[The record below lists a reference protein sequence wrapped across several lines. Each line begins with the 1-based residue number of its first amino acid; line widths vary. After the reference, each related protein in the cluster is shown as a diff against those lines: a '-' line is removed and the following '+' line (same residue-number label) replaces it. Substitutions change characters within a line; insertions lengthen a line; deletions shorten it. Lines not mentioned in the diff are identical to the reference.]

1 MSEINQVEVL
11 IKPQVP
17 KVIDNQQLLVYI
29 PNTLITSVSNDFEI
43 DYGQLKL
50 KNPNVA
56 YTDISN
62 IFSKMQVFESNAM
75 FDSGFSKVGGY
86 DFTLPDKSGTIA
98 LLSDIV
104 SGSGLVD
111 DVRVNGQSIVENKVA
126 NIVVDTQANA
136 QSSNPVANSLFTAQ
150 TTALG
155 TTLSSHVNNKTNP
168 HNVTAAQLGLGNVN
182 TELAAVTGDISAHKK
197 DTDNPH
203 NVTAAQVGLGNVD
216 NTSDMD
222 KPVSTAQGAAIGSV
236 EYALVQ
242 HEKDTTNPHSVTAA
256 QVGLGAVNNTAD
268 ADKPVSTKQ
277 AAAIKLVQ
285 DDVTAHKNNIK
296 NPHMVT
302 AAQVG
307 LGNVN
312 NTSDANK
319 PVSTAQKA
327 ALDKKIDKT
336 GGTFS
341 GNVAIQGNLTVS
353 GTTTTESEK
362 QLAVK
367 ENVIVTNADKVNLQ
381 ALLSGL
387 AINKNSTATYG
398 IMYDPADDTVKFG
411 EGTLD
416 ANRKFVFK
424 AGEGHPLA
432 IRADSSQF
440 TDAVLVKWNATTK
453 AFEPASGTWQNLL
466 NKIEI
471 TDIDLAFSD
480 KTVLYN
486 TTNGIQLSAT
496 GKITRKDGTSEQPQ
510 VDLDIPIVSGN
521 GITIEKVANKEQ
533 ITVKVNTSI
542 VALKSDLT
550 SYAKT
555 TDLASYVKTTTL
567 NTTLESYV
575 KTATLN
581 TTLED
586 YVKTTVLVDYV
597 KTTTLNT
604 TLANYVKTTV
614 LNTTLADYAKTTDLA
629 AYAKTVD
636 VVEKSQVGA
645 ASGVASLGADGK
657 VPAAQLPTIDNYSKF
672 SEVKLQN
679 SNIVPTYSATTGI
692 TVTSTG
698 SMKHANNVVDT
709 PTNTMVVPITAG
721 KNMGATKSGNLV
733 VFTAND
739 QVGVGTTL
747 PAGSSSQKIF
757 INTAENT
764 AKVYY
769 NDNGTWK
776 VVDVQGGGS
785 SIDADTLNGLLS
797 GTNGVTISKS
807 TSGDKVEISGSELVK
822 TYTPTSGTYV
832 YATHSTDQNLHI
844 VVSNNSATP
853 SAIVQRTITG
863 TIKAA
868 APVTNTDVVNLK
880 YFKDN
885 ALASNNVKTLF
896 GNESIVGTGNIDLYQ
911 HHILCSTPNEGIK
924 VLITVISSKNLK
936 VDSLTDLK
944 TLLGNT
950 FECPCTGY
958 AMAQSQS
965 LAICNENGFL
975 PIDIWVNVIDPTPD
989 VTWSK
994 IESIVDTVT
1003 TI

>member
-1 MSEINQVEVL
+1 MIERVYYRVKLDANTFIYTPYLSNIPTSITDIPTNVTYDTTDGITLKTIGKWTYDNNESSLVTTEREIPLKAGDGVTMDVSEDGKCVV
-11 IKPQVP
+11 IKVDP
-17 KVIDNQQLLVYI
+17 KRETHIG
-29 PNTLITSVSNDFEI
+29 TSVPTD
-43 DYGQLKL
+43 DYPDLFV
-50 KNPNVA
+50 NT
-56 YTDISN
+56 TD
-62 IFSKMQVFESNAM
+62 
-75 FDSGFSKVGGY
+75 DSLSYKAPDGSWKPIAGGG
-86 DFTLPDKSGTIA
+86 SG
-98 LLSDIV
+98 
-104 SGSGLVD
+104 GGGLVD
-111 DVRVNGQSIVENKVA
+111 DVQVNGQSIVENKVA
-126 NIVVDTQANA
+126 NIVVDTQSNE

-150 TTALG
+150 ITALG
-155 TTLSSHVNNKTNP
+155 TTLSSHANNKTNP
-168 HNVTAAQLGLGNVN
+168 HNVTAAQIGLGNVN
-182 TELAAVTGDISAHKK
+182 TELAAVEGDISAHKK

-203 NVTAAQVGLGNVD
+203 NVTKSQVGLGNVD

-222 KPVSTAQGAAIGSV
+222 KPVSTAQAASIKV
-236 EYALVQ
+236 A
-242 HEKDTTNPHSVTAA
+242 KD
-256 QVGLGAVNNTAD
+256 D
-268 ADKPVSTKQ
+268 
-277 AAAIKLVQ
+277 I
-285 DDVTAHKNNIK
+285 TAHKNNK
-296 NPHMVT
+296 SNPHMVT

-319 PVSTAQKA
+319 PVSTVQQA
-327 ALDKKIDKT
+327 ALDKKIDKA

-381 ALLSGL
+381 TLLSGL

-466 NKIEI
+466 DKIEI
-471 TDIDLAFSD
+471 IDIDLTLGD
-480 KTVLYN
+480 KTVLYD

-510 VDLDIPIVSGN
+510 VDLDIPVVSGN
-521 GITIEKVANKEQ
+521 GITIEKAANKEQ
-533 ITVKVNTSI
+533 VVVKVNTSV

-555 TDLASYVKTTTL
+555 SDLA
-567 NTTLESYV
+567 SYV

-586 YVKTTVLVDYV
+586 YVKTASLNTILAGYV
-597 KTTTLNT
+597 KT
-604 TLANYVKTTV
+604 A
-614 LNTTLADYAKTTDLA
+614 DLA
-629 AYAKTVD
+629 PYAKTVD
-636 VVEKSQVGA
+636 VVAKSQVGV

-679 SNIVPTYSATTGI
+679 SNIVPAYSATTGI

-757 INTAENT
+757 IKTDENYDAGGTTVDIVQSTGQSTTAVMSQKAVTDAITAAVNSAIATALNTA
-764 AKVYY
+764 V
-769 NDNGTWK
+769 
-776 VVDVQGGGS
+776 
-785 SIDADTLNGLLS
+785 
-797 GTNGVTISKS
+797 
-807 TSGDKVEISGSELVK
+807 
-822 TYTPTSGTYV
+822 
-832 YATHSTDQNLHI
+832 
-844 VVSNNSATP
+844 
-853 SAIVQRTITG
+853 
-863 TIKAA
+863 
-868 APVTNTDVVNLK
+868 
-880 YFKDN
+880 
-885 ALASNNVKTLF
+885 
-896 GNESIVGTGNIDLYQ
+896 
-911 HHILCSTPNEGIK
+911 
-924 VLITVISSKNLK
+924 
-936 VDSLTDLK
+936 
-944 TLLGNT
+944 
-950 FECPCTGY
+950 
-958 AMAQSQS
+958 
-965 LAICNENGFL
+965 
-975 PIDIWVNVIDPTPD
+975 
-989 VTWSK
+989 
-994 IESIVDTVT
+994 
-1003 TI
+1003 

>member
-1 MSEINQVEVL
+1 MLFFASGQGRLTVVPAQINQ
-11 IKPQVP
+11 
-17 KVIDNQQLLVYI
+17 NSNGA
-29 PNTLITSVSNDFEI
+29 NTIYLTGAFSSASVVT
-43 DYGQLKL
+43 
-50 KNPNVA
+50 VA
-56 YTDISN
+56 
-62 IFSKMQVFESNAM
+62 
-75 FDSGFSKVGGY
+75 
-86 DFTLPDKSGTIA
+86 FTLPDGTNTEPQLMTGDKTVDYNGLTLAVKEYSLPKSITQVYGRVTAQFYIQNGSEILATEATNITVAKGVPSKSPSAPENIYVQIAAALSSIQAELENPKRETYIGTSVPTDDYPDLFVNTTDDSLSYKAPDGSWKPIA
-98 LLSDIV
+98 
-104 SGSGLVD
+104 GGGLVD
-111 DVRVNGQSIVENKVA
+111 DVLINGVS
-126 NIVVDTQANA
+126 IVVDKTANIPVDLGTDA
-136 QSSNPVANSLFTAQ
+136 DSSNPIANKVVVK
-150 TTALG
+150 ALND
-155 TTLSSHVNNKTNP
+155 LSTDITNHKNNKQNP
-168 HNVTAAQLGLGNVN
+168 HSVTAAQ
-182 TELAAVTGDISAHKK
+182 I
-197 DTDNPH
+197 
-203 NVTAAQVGLGNVD
+203 GLGNVD

-236 EYALVQ
+236 EYTLAQ
-242 HEKDTTNPHSVTAA
+242 HEKNTDNPHSVTAA

-268 ADKPVSTKQ
+268 ADKPVSSKQ
-277 AAAIKLVQ
+277 AIAINAVEDQIILHK
-285 DDVTAHKNNIK
+285 DNKNN
-296 NPHMVT
+296 PHAVT

-319 PVSTAQKA
+319 PVSTAQQA
-327 ALDKKIDKT
+327 ALDKKIDKA

-341 GNVAIQGNLTVS
+341 GNVAIQGDLTVS
-353 GTTTTESEK
+353 GTTTTESET

-367 ENVIVTNADKVNLQ
+367 ENVIVTNADKANLQ
-381 ALLSGL
+381 TLLSGL

-416 ANRKFVFK
+416 ANRKFIFK

-453 AFEPASGTWQNLL
+453 AFEPAGGTWQNLL
-466 NKIEI
+466 DKIEI
-471 TDIDLAFSD
+471 TDIDLTLGD
-480 KTVLYN
+480 ETVLYD

-510 VDLDIPIVSGN
+510 VDLDIPIVPGN
-521 GITIEKVANKEQ
+521 GIKIDKVANKEQ
-533 ITVKVNTSI
+533 VAVKVDTAV
-542 VALKSDLT
+542 VAEKSDLT
-550 SYAKT
+550 LYAKT
-555 TDLASYVKTTTL
+555 SDLDSYVKTTT
-567 NTTLESYV
+567 
-575 KTATLN
+575 
-581 TTLED
+581 
-586 YVKTTVLVDYV
+586 
-597 KTTTLNT
+597 
-604 TLANYVKTTV
+604 

-645 ASGVASLGADGK
+645 ASGVASLGTDGK

-672 SEVKLQN
+672 SEIDLQN
-679 SNIVPTYSATTGI
+679 SNVVPTYSDTKGV

-733 VFTAND
+733 VFAAND
-739 QVGVGTTL
+739 QVGVGATL
-747 PAGSSSQKIF
+747 PAGSSSEKIF

-776 VVDVQGGGS
+776 VVDVQGGGGG

-797 GTNGVTISKS
+797 AGGISIGK
-807 TSGDKVEISGSELVK
+807 TTAGDKVEVK
-822 TYTPTSGTYV
+822 INPAADIVGATFEARDNPTSPVEYTRLRYSGVFEYHNPMFDYTFSLP
-832 YATHSTDQNLHI
+832 ATGDSGIYQL
-844 VVSNNSATP
+844 
-853 SAIVQRTITG
+853 
-863 TIKAA
+863 
-868 APVTNTDVVNLK
+868 
-880 YFKDN
+880 
-885 ALASNNVKTLF
+885 LASNYVKTLF
-896 GNESIVGTGNIDLYQ
+896 GNQSIVGAGNIDLYR

-958 AMAQSQS
+958 AMARSQS

-975 PIDIWVNVIDPTPD
+975 PIDIWVNVVDPTPD
-989 VTWSK
+989 ITWSN

>member
-126 NIVVDTQANA
+126 NIVVDTQSNA

-150 TTALG
+150 ITALG
-155 TTLSSHVNNKTNP
+155 TTLSSHVNNKINP

-182 TELAAVTGDISAHKK
+182 TELDAVTGDISAHKK

-203 NVTAAQVGLGNVD
+203 NVTAAQVGLG
-216 NTSDMD
+216 
-222 KPVSTAQGAAIGSV
+222 
-236 EYALVQ
+236 
-242 HEKDTTNPHSVTAA
+242 
-256 QVGLGAVNNTAD
+256 AVNNTAD
-268 ADKPVSTKQ
+268 TDKPVSTKQ
-277 AAAIKLVQ
+277 AEAIKVVQ

-296 NPHMVT
+296 NPHAVT

-367 ENVIVTNADKVNLQ
+367 ENVIVTNADKANLQ
-381 ALLSGL
+381 TLLSGL

-471 TDIDLAFSD
+471 TDIDLVFSD

-586 YVKTTVLVDYV
+586 YVKTTVLADYV

-614 LNTTLADYAKTTDLA
+614 LNTTLAGYVKTAELA
-629 AYAKTVD
+629 PYAKTVD
-636 VVEKSQVGA
+636 VVAKSQVGV

-657 VPAAQLPTIDNYSKF
+657 VPTAQLPTIDNYSKF

-739 QVGVGTTL
+739 QVGVGETL
-747 PAGSSSQKIF
+747 PAGSDSEKIF
-757 INTAENT
+757 INTAENM

-776 VVDVQGGGS
+776 VVDVQGGGGGG
-785 SIDADTLNGLLS
+785 SIDADTLNELLS
-797 GTNGVTISKS
+797 AGDGISIGK
-807 TSGDKVEISGSELVK
+807 TTAGDKVEVK
-822 TYTPTSGTYV
+822 IDPLADIVGATFEARDNPTSPVEYTKLRYSGVFEYHNPMFDYTF
-832 YATHSTDQNLHI
+832 SL
-844 VVSNNSATP
+844 
-853 SAIVQRTITG
+853 
-863 TIKAA
+863 
-868 APVTNTDVVNLK
+868 PVTGDSGIYQL
-880 YFKDN
+880 
-885 ALASNNVKTLF
+885 LASNYVKTLF
-896 GNESIVGTGNIDLYQ
+896 GNQSIVGSGNIDLYQ

-958 AMAQSQS
+958 AMAQSES

-975 PIDIWVNVIDPTPD
+975 PIDIWVNVVDPTPN

>member
-29 PNTLITSVSNDFEI
+29 PTTLITSVSNDFEI

-56 YTDISN
+56 YTNVSN

-126 NIVVDTQANA
+126 NIVIDTQTNA

-150 TTALG
+150 ITVLG
-155 TTLSSHVNNKTNP
+155 TTLSAHVNNKTNP
-168 HNVTAAQLGLGNVN
+168 HNVTAAQIGLGNVT
-182 TELAAVTGDISAHKK
+182 TELATVERNLSVHEKN
-197 DTDNPH
+197 TDNPH
-203 NVTAAQVGLGNVD
+203 NVTAAQIGLGNVD

-236 EYALVQ
+236 EYTLVH
-242 HEKDTTNPHSVTAA
+242 HEKNTDNPHS
-256 QVGLGAVNNTAD
+256 
-268 ADKPVSTKQ
+268 
-277 AAAIKLVQ
+277 
-285 DDVTAHKNNIK
+285 
-296 NPHMVT
+296 VT

-319 PVSTAQKA
+319 PVSTAQQA
-327 ALDKKIDKT
+327 ALDKKIDKA

-341 GNVAIQGNLTVS
+341 GNVAIQGDLTVS
-353 GTTTTESEK
+353 GTTTTESET

-367 ENVIVTNADKVNLQ
+367 ENVIVTNADKANLQ
-381 ALLSGL
+381 TLLSGL

-453 AFEPASGTWQNLL
+453 AFEPAGGTWQNLL
-466 NKIEI
+466 DKIEI

-480 KTVLYN
+480 KTVLYD

-510 VDLDIPIVSGN
+510 VDLDIPIVPGN
-521 GITIEKVANKEQ
+521 GIKIDKVANKEQ
-533 ITVKVNTSI
+533 VAVKVDTEV
-542 VALKSDLT
+542 VAVKSDLT
-550 SYAKT
+550 SYAKAS
-555 TDLASYVKTTTL
+555 DLASYVKTATL
-567 NTTLESYV
+567 NTTLEDYV

-586 YVKTTVLVDYV
+586 YVKTTVLADYV
-597 KTTTLNT
+597 KTTALNT

-679 SNIVPTYSATTGI
+679 SNIIPTYSATTGI

-739 QVGVGTTL
+739 QVGVGATL

-776 VVDVQGGGS
+776 VVDVQGGGGG

-797 GTNGVTISKS
+797 ASDGISIGK
-807 TSGDKVEISGSELVK
+807 TTAGDKVEVK
-822 TYTPTSGTYV
+822 IDKLNDFLLTPLGKV
-832 YATHSTDQNLHI
+832 MG
-844 VVSNNSATP
+844 VGSATRYLGFTLTP
-853 SAIVQRTITG
+853 DPKIKELTPVGVSYYTFEAGAPGNRSIICKDNLRTI
-863 TIKAA
+863 
-868 APVTNTDVVNLK
+868 
-880 YFKDN
+880 
-885 ALASNNVKTLF
+885 F
-896 GNESIVGTGNIDLYQ
+896 GNQSIVGRGNIDLYK
-911 HHILCSTPNEGIK
+911 HHIVCTSSDSPTK
-924 VLITVISSKNLK
+924 VLIEFISSKNLK

-950 FECPCTGY
+950 FECPCIGFSPITTEKP
-958 AMAQSQS
+958 
-965 LAICNENGFL
+965 LVICNEKGFL
-975 PIDIWVNVIDPTPD
+975 PLDIWVNVIDPNPD
-989 VTWSK
+989 VTWANIST
-994 IESIVDTVT
+994 ITDTIRTV
-1003 TI
+1003 

>member
-43 DYGQLKL
+43 DYGRLKL

-126 NIVVDTQANA
+126 NIVVDTQTNA

-168 HNVTAAQLGLGNVN
+168 HNVTAAQLGLGNVT
-182 TELAAVTGDISAHKK
+182 TELSAVEKDISDHKK
-197 DTDNPH
+197 DIDNPH
-203 NVTAAQVGLGNVD
+203 NVTAAQIGLGNVD

-222 KPVSTAQGAAIGSV
+222 KPVSTAQEAAIGSV
-236 EYALVQ
+236 EYTLAH
-242 HEKDTTNPHSVTAA
+242 HEKNTDNPHNVTAA

-327 ALDKKIDKT
+327 ALDKKIDKA

-353 GTTTTESEK
+353 GTTTTESET
-362 QLAVK
+362 QFAVK
-367 ENVIVTNADKVNLQ
+367 ENVIVTNADKANLQ

-739 QVGVGTTL
+739 QVGVGATL
-747 PAGSSSQKIF
+747 PAGGSSQKIF

-764 AKVYY
+764 AKIYY

-776 VVDVQGGGS
+776 VVDVPGGGS
-785 SIDADTLNGLLS
+785 SIDADTLNELLS
-797 GTNGVTISKS
+797 AGDGISIGK
-807 TSGDKVEISGSELVK
+807 TTAGDKVEVKIDKLNDFLLTPLGKVMGVGSTTRYLGFTMNPELKIKELNAV
-822 TYTPTSGTYV
+822 GTYYYNFEV
-832 YATHSTDQNLHI
+832 
-844 VVSNNSATP
+844 
-853 SAIVQRTITG
+853 G
-863 TIKAA
+863 
-868 APVTNTDVVNLK
+868 APGNRSIIC
-880 YFKDN
+880 KDN
-885 ALASNNVKTLF
+885 LKTLF
-896 GNESIVGTGNIDLYQ
+896 GNQSIVGAGNIDLYL
-911 HHILCSTPNEGIK
+911 HNICFTSTDQDRLVKIRFIVP
-924 VLITVISSKNLK
+924 SSNNLK

-950 FECPCTGY
+950 FTYPVNGATSDNKSVYEITETGY
-958 AMAQSQS
+958 KAGA
-965 LAICNENGFL
+965 
-975 PIDIWVNVIDPTPD
+975 TPYVLYD
-989 VTWSK
+989 TIKAYPAGTWT
-994 IESIVDTVT
+994 DTIT
-1003 TI
+1003 TV

>member
-17 KVIDNQQLLVYI
+17 KVIDNQQLFVYI
-29 PNTLITSVSNDFEI
+29 PATLIVTVSNDFEI

-62 IFSKMQVFESNAM
+62 IFSKIQTFESNAM
-75 FDSGFSKVGGY
+75 FNSGFSKVGGY
-86 DFTLPDKSGTIA
+86 DFTLPNKSGTIA
-98 LLSDIV
+98 LLSDIASV
-104 SGSGLVD
+104 SRLVD

-126 NIVVDTQANA
+126 NIVIDTQTNA
-136 QSSNPVANSLFTAQ
+136 QSSNPIANSLFTTQ
-150 TTALG
+150 ITALG
-155 TTLSSHVNNKTNP
+155 TTINAHVNNKTNP
-168 HNVTAAQLGLGNVN
+168 HNVTAAQLGLGNVT
-182 TELAAVTGDISAHKK
+182 TELATVERDLSAHEKN
-197 DTDNPH
+197 TDNPH
-203 NVTAAQVGLGNVD
+203 KVTAAQIGLGNVD
-216 NTSDMD
+216 
-222 KPVSTAQGAAIGSV
+222 
-236 EYALVQ
+236 
-242 HEKDTTNPHSVTAA
+242 
-256 QVGLGAVNNTAD
+256 
-268 ADKPVSTKQ
+268 
-277 AAAIKLVQ
+277 
-285 DDVTAHKNNIK
+285 
-296 NPHMVT
+296 
-302 AAQVG
+302 
-307 LGNVN
+307 

-353 GTTTTESEK
+353 GTTTTESAK

-367 ENVIVTNADKVNLQ
+367 ENVIVTNADKANLQ
-381 ALLSGL
+381 TLLSGL

-416 ANRKFVFK
+416 ANHKFVFK

-453 AFEPASGTWQNLL
+453 AFEPASGTWQDLL

-471 TDIDLAFSD
+471 TDIDLTFSD
-480 KTVLYN
+480 ETVLYN

-510 VDLDIPIVSGN
+510 VDLNIPIVSSN
-521 GITIEKVANKEQ
+521 GIIIEKVANKEQ
-533 ITVKVNTSI
+533 IAAKIDTSV

-550 SYAKT
+550 LYAKT
-555 TDLASYVKTTTL
+555 TDLAP
-567 NTTLESYV
+567 
-575 KTATLN
+575 
-581 TTLED
+581 
-586 YVKTTVLVDYV
+586 
-597 KTTTLNT
+597 
-604 TLANYVKTTV
+604 
-614 LNTTLADYAKTTDLA
+614 
-629 AYAKTVD
+629 YAKTVD

-709 PTNTMVVPITAG
+709 PKNTMVVPITAG

-739 QVGVGTTL
+739 QVGVGATL
-747 PAGSSSQKIF
+747 PAGSDSKKIF

-764 AKVYY
+764 AKIYY

-776 VVDVQGGGS
+776 VVNVPGGGGG

-797 GTNGVTISKS
+797 AGDGISIGK
-807 TSGDKVEISGSELVK
+807 TTAGDKVEVK
-822 TYTPTSGTYV
+822 IDPAANIVGATFETRDNPTSPVEYTRLRYSGVFEYHNPMFDYTF
-832 YATHSTDQNLHI
+832 SL
-844 VVSNNSATP
+844 
-853 SAIVQRTITG
+853 
-863 TIKAA
+863 
-868 APVTNTDVVNLK
+868 PVTGDSGMYQL
-880 YFKDN
+880 
-885 ALASNNVKTLF
+885 LASNYVKTLF
-896 GNESIVGTGNIDLYQ
+896 GNQSIAGSGNIDLYQ
-911 HHILCSTPNEGIK
+911 HNIVFTSTDQDKIVK
-924 VLITVISSKNLK
+924 IRFIVISSKNLV

-950 FECPCTGY
+950 FTYPVNGANSTNNQSIYEITETGY
-958 AMAQSQS
+958 KSGT
-965 LAICNENGFL
+965 LGYVL
-975 PIDIWVNVIDPTPD
+975 YDTVTPYPAG
-989 VTWSK
+989 TWT
-994 IESIVDTVT
+994 DTVT

>member
-1 MSEINQVEVL
+1 MLFFASGQGRLTVVPAQINQ
-11 IKPQVP
+11 
-17 KVIDNQQLLVYI
+17 NSNGA
-29 PNTLITSVSNDFEI
+29 NTIYLTGAFPSASVVT
-43 DYGQLKL
+43 
-50 KNPNVA
+50 VA
-56 YTDISN
+56 
-62 IFSKMQVFESNAM
+62 
-75 FDSGFSKVGGY
+75 
-86 DFTLPDKSGTIA
+86 FTLPDGTNTEPQLMTGDKTVDYNGLTLAVKEYSLPKSITQVYGRVTAQFYIQNGSEILATEATNITVAKGVPSESPSAPENIYEQIVAALSSIQAELENPKRETYIGTNVPTDDYPDLFVNTTDDSLSYKAPDGSWKPIA
-98 LLSDIV
+98 GGG
-104 SGSGLVD
+104 SGGGLVD
-111 DVRVNGQSIVENKVA
+111 DVLINGVS
-126 NIVVDTQANA
+126 IVVDKTANIPVDLGTDA
-136 QSSNPVANSLFTAQ
+136 DSSNPIANKAVVE
-150 TTALG
+150 ALNG
-155 TTLSSHVNNKTNP
+155 LSTDITDHKNNKQNP
-168 HNVTAAQLGLGNVN
+168 HSVTAAQ
-182 TELAAVTGDISAHKK
+182 I
-197 DTDNPH
+197 
-203 NVTAAQVGLGNVD
+203 GLGNVD

-236 EYALVQ
+236 EYTLAQ
-242 HEKDTTNPHSVTAA
+242 HEKNTDNPHSVTAA

-268 ADKPVSTKQ
+268 ADKPVSSKQ
-277 AAAIKLVQ
+277 AVAINAVKDQIILHK
-285 DDVTAHKNNIK
+285 DNKNN
-296 NPHMVT
+296 PHAVT

-319 PVSTAQKA
+319 PVSTAQQA
-327 ALDKKIDKT
+327 ALDKKIDKA

-341 GNVAIQGNLTVS
+341 GNVAIQGDLTVS
-353 GTTTTESEK
+353 GTTTTESGT

-381 ALLSGL
+381 TLLSGL

-471 TDIDLAFSD
+471 TDIDLTLGD
-480 KTVLYN
+480 ETVLYD

-510 VDLDIPIVSGN
+510 VDLDIPIVPGK
-521 GITIEKVANKEQ
+521 GIIIDKVADKEQ
-533 ITVKVNTSI
+533 VEAKVDPSV
-542 VALKSDLT
+542 VALKSDLAL
-550 SYAKT
+550 YAKT
-555 TDLASYVKTTTL
+555 SDLDSYVKTTT
-567 NTTLESYV
+567 
-575 KTATLN
+575 
-581 TTLED
+581 
-586 YVKTTVLVDYV
+586 
-597 KTTTLNT
+597 
-604 TLANYVKTTV
+604 

-679 SNIVPTYSATTGI
+679 SNIIPTYSATKGV

-698 SMKHANNVVDT
+698 SMKHENNVVDT

-721 KNMGATKSGNLV
+721 TNMSATKSGNLI
-733 VFTAND
+733 VFAANA
-739 QVGVGTTL
+739 QVGVGAAL
-747 PAGSSSQKIF
+747 PAGSSSEKIF

-776 VVDVQGGGS
+776 VVDVQGGGGG

-797 GTNGVTISKS
+797 AGAGISIGK
-807 TSGDKVEISGSELVK
+807 TTAGDKVEVGIDKLNDFLLTPLGKVMGVSSTTRYLGFTLTPDPKIKELTPVGVSY
-822 TYTPTSGTYV
+822 YTFEVG
-832 YATHSTDQNLHI
+832 
-844 VVSNNSATP
+844 
-853 SAIVQRTITG
+853 
-863 TIKAA
+863 
-868 APVTNTDVVNLK
+868 APGNRSIIC
-880 YFKDN
+880 KDN
-885 ALASNNVKTLF
+885 LKTLF
-896 GNESIVGTGNIDLYQ
+896 GNQSLVGWGNIDLYK
-911 HHILCSTPNEGIK
+911 HHIVCTSLDSPIK
-924 VLITVISSKNLK
+924 VLIEFISSKNLK

-950 FECPCTGY
+950 FECPCTGF
-958 AMAQSQS
+958 SPITGEKP
-965 LAICNENGFL
+965 LVICNEKGFL
-975 PIDIWVNVIDPTPD
+975 PLDIWVNVIDPNPD
-989 VTWSK
+989 VTWANIST
-994 IESIVDTVT
+994 ITDTIT
-1003 TI
+1003 TV